1 MSVTT
6 TSETQPR
13 ESAAFRLRQA
23 VRDAVFAV
31 VQLAPKAKQLQQNP
45 STWFAIRLAL
55 GTLGAALVVL
65 PLSLGNFLV
74 LPILG
79 LALFL
84 AATLLPPSPHDVSD
98 DEIARELGA
107 QIVLNG
113 GDYQAGSVLGFPAK
127 LFVGEEEVCVLD
139 PLHRT
144 LVVIPLA
151 KIASADAEETD
162 GKWAF
167 RVRWS
172 GEEALFRYDGMFA
185 EQFAKTAQ
193 DTVRGRMRRA
203 EPPVKAMSR
212 AAGA

>member
-1 MSVTT
+1 MSTTT

-13 ESAAFRLRQA
+13 EPIAVRLRQA
-23 VRDAVFAV
+23 AGGAVFTAM
-31 VQLAPKAKQLQQNP
+31 QLAPKIKQLRQNQ
-45 STWFAIRLAL
+45 SSWFAIRLVMGL
-55 GTLGAALVVL
+55 TGAALVVL

-79 LALFL
+79 MALFL
-84 AATLLPPSPHDVSD
+84 AATLLPPSPHEVSD

-107 QIVLNG
+107 QVVLNG

-127 LFVGEEEVCVLD
+127 IFVGEKEVWVLD

-144 LVVIPLA
+144 LAAIPVA
-151 KIASADAEETD
+151 EIASANAEETD
-162 GKWAF
+162 GKWSF
-167 RVRWS
+167 RICWA
-172 GEEALFRYDGMFA
+172 GGEALFRYDGMFA

-193 DTVRGRMRRA
+193 DTVRGRMRA
-203 EPPVKAMSR
+203 EVPVQAMSR